1 MNGSQS
7 PIEKALTVDDDAE
20 NVSAISSRKAVALL
34 LICIPFATVF
44 GNMLVIIAV
53 FREKSLQTVTNML
66 IVSLAV
72 SDFLVA
78 LCVMPFAVYF
88 ELNSFVWGLGPFL
101 CNLYMATDVAC
112 STASILNLLAISL
125 DRYIAITRPLVYAH
139 YGASGTRASAF
150 ISIVWVVSIAVALP
164 ILLGVNRVHHEH
176 SQCEFTN
183 AYFIIISSLL
193 SFFLPCLAMIAV
205 YTVIFRRL
213 RQRQIA
219 RLMRHPSNH
228 PEIEKI
234 SSALIG
240 GAKFAR
246 QMGNYFKYRADQI
259 LLEISFQTSSYPTMT
274 SSSDEH
280 STLSHASPIS
290 ESMKRVDE
298 LQRESKH
305 FSELTFIRSFGEHLE
320 ELFPYIDGSCSR
332 TSSTRESA
340 LVRSPKQVQKAK
352 ECGIVLEAASICTS
366 LQQQNSMNGARRS
379 TAIEEEHIC
388 ETHNRSNS
396 ESYVVGNSRTPISSK
411 VERINSCDP
420 PDGWGES
427 LRGYKNEIWKRFT
440 QGWSKNR
447 PPRHHIKRASKQMRR
462 EQKATV
468 TLAVVLAVFLFCWV
482 PFFTLH
488 LANAVCMLTED
499 GGCVQFLAF
508 FLTTWLGYFNSS
520 LNPLIYT
527 VFDQR
532 FRKAFRQILHC
543 PPSDAA

>member
-1 MNGSQS
+1 MDSHTGRYCSLS
-7 PIEKALTVDDDAE
+7 FD
-20 NVSAISSRKAVALL
+20 
-34 LICIPFATVF
+34 
-44 GNMLVIIAV
+44 
-53 FREKSLQTVTNML
+53 LQTN
-66 IVSLAV
+66 
-72 SDFLVA
+72 
-78 LCVMPFAVYF
+78 P
-88 ELNSFVWGLGPFL
+88 N
-101 CNLYMATDVAC
+101 
-112 STASILNLLAISL
+112 
-125 DRYIAITRPLVYAH
+125 
-139 YGASGTRASAF
+139 
-150 ISIVWVVSIAVALP
+150 
-164 ILLGVNRVHHEH
+164 
-176 SQCEFTN
+176 QCEFTN

-396 ESYVVGNSRTPISSK
+396 ET
-411 VERINSCDP
+411 
-420 PDGWGES
+420 
-427 LRGYKNEIWKRFT
+427 
-440 QGWSKNR
+440 
-447 PPRHHIKRASKQMRR
+447 
-462 EQKATV
+462 
-468 TLAVVLAVFLFCWV
+468 VFLFCWV

>member
-1 MNGSQS
+1 MNGSESYIETPGVDTS
-7 PIEKALTVDDDAE
+7 P
-20 NVSAISSRKAVALL
+20 AIITSRKAVAVLL
-34 LICIPFATVF
+34 MCIPLATVF
-44 GNMLVIIAV
+44 GNMLVILAV
-53 FREKSLQTVTNML
+53 FREKTLQTVTNML

-88 ELNSFVWGLGPFL
+88 ELNSFVWGLGQFL

-125 DRYIAITRPLVYAH
+125 DRYIAITHPIVYAH
-139 YGASGTRASAF
+139 YGASGARASVF
-150 ISIVWVVSIAVALP
+150 ISVVWVVSVTVALP
-164 ILLGVNRVHHEH
+164 ILLGVNRVHHEQ

-193 SFFLPCLAMIAV
+193 SFFLPCLAMIVV

-213 RQRQIA
+213 HQRQIA
-219 RLMRHPSNH
+219 RSTRYRTAD

-234 SSALIG
+234 STALIG

-246 QMGNYFKYRADQI
+246 QMGNYFKYRTDQI

-274 SSSDEH
+274 SSSDEP
-280 STLSHASPIS
+280 STISPLS
-290 ESMKRVDE
+290 ESTKKTNE
-298 LQRESKH
+298 LQREDEH
-305 FSELTFIRSFGEHLE
+305 FSTLPYVRSFGEHLQ
-320 ELFPYIDGSCSR
+320 ELFPYIDGPCSR

-340 LVRSPKQVQKAK
+340 NIHSPKCTQRASQR
-352 ECGIVLEAASICTS
+352 GIVLEAASICANMHKGIPVNEARITS
-366 LQQQNSMNGARRS
+366 KDV
-379 TAIEEEHIC
+379 EEHIC
-388 ETHNRSNS
+388 GRSRSCIETLASIPSQAPKNAKTERFDNGDTSNFW
-396 ESYVVGNSRTPISSK
+396 N
-411 VERINSCDP
+411 N
-420 PDGWGES
+420 S
-427 LRGYKNEIWKRFT
+427 LREYKNEMWKRVT
-440 QGWSKNR
+440 EGWARNR
-447 PPRHHIKRASKQMRR
+447 PSRQLVKKVSKHVRR
-462 EQKATV
+462 EHKATV
-468 TLAVVLAVFLFCWV
+468 TLAVVLAVFLCCWV

-488 LANAVCMLTED
+488 LSNAVCMLTEN
-499 GGCVQFLAF
+499 GSCVRFIAF

-543 PPSDAA
+543 PPSASA